1 MLEWDIMPTDWST
14 LETDMVRKIKNKFYG
29 DPRHVEI
36 IGNSNKK
43 SHETTEH
50 PIAQNVELKFDEE
63 GGEEEIIN
71 INNLTYDDVVSV
83 TAETDEIMETVWT
96 SYFLLE

>member
-14 LETDMVRKIKNKFYG
+14 LETDLVRKIKTKFYG
-29 DPRHVEI
+29 NPRYVEI

-43 SHETTEH
+43 SQETTEH

-63 GGEEEIIN
+63 GGEEDITN
-71 INNLTYDDVVSV
+71 INSLTYNDIVSV
-83 TAETDEIMETVWT
+83 TVETDEIMETVWT
-96 SYFLLE
+96 RVTLC